1 LIGANEDAAEALI
14 SNVLFASAFV
24 RYVCAA
30 AVSVSS
36 ALESMPS
43 ICRRSGWSSVVCRDR
58 WTTS

>member
-1 LIGANEDAAEALI
+1 LI